1 MTLPS
6 GAELQQRFHQY
17 TVTGFG
23 KRLTT
28 VPSTKSM
35 RWARPAQTPV
45 PPLLTYPPVGRSGI
59 DDTLT
64 QFARD
69 TEQYLDGTAIGTA
82 GEYLLMSLNHGWG
95 DGHLTLR
102 MNQVVTAPGV
112 FAATRK
118 ERRAP
123 LISAFAT
130 FFGRNP
136 AKAWHVLAHPWPT
149 PPSTDAV
156 ERPTKP
162 ARPWTPSPRNVSA
175 STPLTVVDDIRRWR
189 EETGTRVSIS
199 SVFFAA
205 TLREMQRQNI
215 SVSNQVFTLFDCRRY
230 LRGMTDVIEVGNNFV
245 AGIDLHV
252 GAAPSPADLNQAI
265 RHTADSGRP
274 LLSLALSGLRTALAT
289 CRRGGRTLDVPTS
302 VDGAPMAKI
311 SFSDVGSIPFPETL
325 WTSGVSERFFN
336 CLSEP
341 AEPEGMVFN
350 FFQTGGAMHVAV
362 SFHDNVFDAAQLKA
376 VVEAV
381 VANPLPELVSG

>member
-1 MTLPS
+1 MKDSSRLMSPFDVARAHSRTITAIGPMTLPS

-45 PPLLTYPPVGRSGI
+45 PPLLTYPPVSRSGI

-102 MNQVVTAPGV
+102 MNQVVAAPGV
-112 FAATRK
+112 FASTSK

-136 AKAWHVLAHPWPT
+136 AKAWQILAHPRPT
-149 PPSTDAV
+149 PPSTEAV
-156 ERPTKP
+156 ERPTAP

-189 EETGTRVSIS
+189 KATGTPASVSA
-199 SVFFAA
+199 VFFAA
-205 TLREMQRQNI
+205 MIRELHRQEVP
-215 SVSNQVFTLFDCRRY
+215 VSNRVLTMFDCRRY
-230 LRGMTDVIEVGNNFV
+230 LRDVSDVIEVGSNFV
-245 AGIDLHV
+245 AGVELVVDGV
-252 GAAPSPADLNQAI
+252 PAPQDLNRAI
-265 RHTADSGRP
+265 RHTADNGRP
-274 LLSLALSGLRTALAT
+274 LLSLTLSAIKSAMTTSPFGGGVPADATSAEAAPTARIT
-289 CRRGGRTLDVPTS
+289 
-302 VDGAPMAKI
+302 
-311 SFSDVGSIPFPETL
+311 FSDVGSIPFPEST
-325 WTSGVSERFFN
+325 WTAGVPERFFN

-341 AEPEGMVFN
+341 AEPEGLVVN
-350 FFQTGGAMHVAV
+350 LFQTGGAVHI
-362 SFHDNVFDAAQLKA
+362 
-376 VVEAV
+376 
-381 VANPLPELVSG
+381 